1 MAKISFSLM
10 SWISESR
17 KSQYNST
24 EVEVISA
31 LCGVKYAS
39 LSQVQEVCGIQ
50 LNLWKVMHLK
60 ICRLPVR
67 KSVGKKKSLK
77 KTVVVVALQLFYC
90 IFIHRKNKYICHII
104 TQNIFWYPKNTFH
117 FHHREV
123 KHSAHLLLVPEN
135 KLASNLLVTHGRN
148 KVILYIFVWDR
159 QYVCRFRL

>member
-31 LCGVKYAS
+31 LCGVKYTS

-50 LNLWKVMHLK
+50 LTFERWCISGFADFLFERVWE
-60 ICRLPVR
+60 
-67 KSVGKKKSLK
+67 KKSLK

-123 KHSAHLLLVPEN
+123 THSAHLLLVPEN
-135 KLASNLLVTHGRN
+135 KLASNLLVTYGRN
-148 KVILYIFVWDR
+148 KVILHIFVWDR